1 MFYIFLTCR
10 ESIWHYNT
18 ADNRAFLAQ
27 RSKPNAKFMAK
38 VAKASEPHCLWLL
51 TALEHLKRKTFRL
64 IKTISGIGR
73 GLEKS

>member
-38 VAKASEPHCLWLL
+38 VANNSFRASLLMVTHC
-51 TALEHLKRKTFRL
+51 FR
-64 IKTISGIGR
+64 TSE
-73 GLEKS
+73 EKNV